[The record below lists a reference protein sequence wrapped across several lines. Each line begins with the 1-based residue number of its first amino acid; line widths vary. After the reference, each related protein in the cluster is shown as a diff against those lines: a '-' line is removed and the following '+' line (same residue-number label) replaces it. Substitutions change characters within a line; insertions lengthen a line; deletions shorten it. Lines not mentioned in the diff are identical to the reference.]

1 MKALLMALA
10 AILCLS
16 LPPLA
21 WADGN
26 QSDTRQKGQIRV
38 EDLPKPIPEL
48 LHKIQQLSKKIEPE
62 ISRLGSRLG
71 EELTI
76 TVKKLC
82 DELKCQE
89 HPETRPQ
96 EDAQRP

>member
-1 MKALLMALA
+1 MTKVIMMGLTAVLALA
-10 AILCLS
+10 PA
-16 LPPLA
+16 A
-21 WADGN
+21 WADKDKSDN
-26 QSDTRQKGQIRV
+26 SDTTQIRM

-48 LHKIQQLSKKIEPE
+48 FQKIQKLSKKIEPE

-71 EELTI
+71 EELTL

-89 HPETRPQ
+89 QPEPK
-96 EDAQRP
+96 